1 MVEMKHMRFFE
12 CLIGVGMIAY
22 IVWINNAF
30 ALQNNIFHIN
40 VKIAIPPSLHSQ
52 ALCVKCLIQNII
64 LT

>member
-1 MVEMKHMRFFE
+1 MFNRSWNDSLH
-12 CLIGVGMIAY
+12 Y
-22 IVWINNAF
+22 WDNNSS
-30 ALQNNIFHIN
+30 ALQNNIFLIN